1 MIERQQIADALGRLP
16 ARDREI
22 LDLSLRRRVPDDDLA
37 ALFGSDSA
45 AVAQRRATA
54 IEALAA
60 DVGAQRGADL
70 GHMLKE
76 LLEGETW
83 ASVATPEP
91 AESPSQAAERPAEHP
106 PLGAMDNPPAEAA
119 EAPAGKGKGSPHP
132 GDEQG
137 RPGGRAGR
145 RLLAVVA
152 VAVAVV
158 VPAGVVYAITSGD
171 GSDPQQTDAAS
182 ATRSFSPQR
191 QAPAEPFPSDP
202 QSAYQYPTAQVT
214 RPTALYS
221 SPGGKVRLHVGAKTE
236 WGSPRIL
243 GVVERR
249 GNWLAVLVPELKN
262 GQRAW
267 VRDDRVAAVS
277 TVTWALKAD
286 LSQRRLVAEHNGK
299 VVRRMRIGVG
309 RPDHP
314 TPVGRYAVT
323 DKLKVSDPGSPY
335 GCCVLALT
343 GHQTRLPAGWPG
355 GDRLA
360 VHATQDLGGLGHRV
374 SLGCMRTDPRDT
386 RWLLGRIPLGT
397 PVFVHA

>member
-1 MIERQQIADALGRLP
+1 MIERQQIADALGRLQ

-22 LDLSLRRRVPDDDLA
+22 LDYSLRRRVPDDDLA

-45 AVAQRRATA
+45 TVARRRADA

-60 DVGAQRGADL
+60 DLGAQRGADL

-76 LLEGETW
+76 LLEADTW
-83 ASVATPEP
+83 SAVTTAEP
-91 AESPSQAAERPAEHP
+91 TAPGAPAERPAEHP
-106 PLGAMDNPPAEAA
+106 PLGALDNPAAAHAA
-119 EAPAGKGKGSPHP
+119 EEKRSPVLGML
-132 GDEQG
+132 GDERRRG
-137 RPGGRAGR
+137 GGRAGR
-145 RLLAVVA
+145 RLLVVAAAA
-152 VAVAVV
+152 VAVL
-158 VPAGVVYAITSGD
+158 VPAGVVYAITSSD
-171 GSDPQQTDAAS
+171 TTDPQQADSGS

-202 QSAYQYPTAQVT
+202 QSAYQFPTAKVT
-214 RPTALYS
+214 RRTALYTA
-221 SPGGKVRLHVGAKTE
+221 PGGRVRLKVGPKTE

-249 GNWLAVLVPELKN
+249 GSWLAVLAPELKN
-262 GQRAW
+262 GQRVW

-277 TVTWALKAD
+277 TVSWAMKAD
-286 LSQRRLVAEHNGK
+286 LSRRRLVVEHNGK
-299 VVRRMRIGVG
+299 VVRRIRIGVG

-386 RWLLGRIPLGT
+386 RWLLGRIPLGA
-397 PVFVHA
+397 PVFIHA

>member
-1 MIERQQIADALGRLP
+1 MIERQQIADALGRLQ

-22 LDLSLRRRVPDDDLA
+22 LDYSLRRRVPDDDLA
-37 ALFGSDSA
+37 ALFGSDPA
-45 AVAQRRATA
+45 TVARRRAAA

-60 DVGAQRGADL
+60 DLGAQRGADL

-76 LLEGETW
+76 LLEAETW
-83 ASVATPEP
+83 AAVPGVAAPAPATPD
-91 AESPSQAAERPAEHP
+91 ERPAEHP
-106 PLGAMDNPPAEAA
+106 PLGALDNP
-119 EAPAGKGKGSPHP
+119 APAQGAEEKRTPVLGML
-132 GDEQG
+132 GDERHG
-137 RPGGRAGR
+137 GGRAGR
-145 RLLAVVA
+145 RLLVLVAAA
-152 VAVAVV
+152 VAVL
-158 VPAGVVYAITSGD
+158 VPAGVVYAITSSDSAGPGQGD
-171 GSDPQQTDAAS
+171 SAS
-182 ATRSFSPQR
+182 ATRSFTPQR
-191 QAPAEPFPSDP
+191 QAAAEPFPSDP
-202 QSAYQYPTAQVT
+202 QSAYQYPTAKVT
-214 RPTALYS
+214 RRTALYTA
-221 SPGGKVRLHVGAKTE
+221 PGGKVRLRVGPRTE

-249 GNWLAVLVPELKN
+249 GTWLAVLAPELKN
-262 GQRAW
+262 GQRVW
-267 VRDDRVAAVS
+267 VRDDRVGAVN
-277 TVTWALKAD
+277 TVSWSLKAD
-286 LSQRRLVAEHNGK
+286 LSKRRLVAEHNGK

-323 DKLKVSDPGSPY
+323 DKLKVSDTGSPY

-360 VHATQDLGGLGHRV
+360 VHATHDLGGLGHRV

-386 RWLLGRIPLGT
+386 RWLLGRIPLGA